1 MTNRDRGPALAL
13 LVGAASWGVLWY
25 PLRLFAAHGLG
36 GVWLTIVIYGGALF
50 FTVFTHR
57 PTASAPR
64 AALLA
69 LALTGG
75 LMNIGFV
82 LAVLQDNVL
91 RVTLLFYLSP
101 VWTVLLARIFLGERL
116 VWPVVSGVGLAVM
129 GVVIV
134 LWHGQTLVFRP
145 PDMLALGAGASFAAA
160 NVLLRAYPDISL
172 TTKAQATC
180 AGVVV
185 TGLVAVIAGRMPLP
199 VASLPVMALAL
210 VGGGAGILIVTALVQ
225 YGVSALP
232 VRQSAVLVLAE
243 VIAAAVSQHLW
254 LHRPFSA
261 LTIGGAVVLTAGA
274 TLVARY
280 EY

>member
-13 LVGAASWGVLWY
+13 LLGAASWGVLWY
-25 PLRLFAAHGLG
+25 PLRFLAAHGLG
-36 GVWLTIVIYGGALF
+36 GVWLTIVIYGGALVL
-50 FTVFTHR
+50 TGFTHR
-57 PTASAPR
+57 PTPRAPR
-64 AALLA
+64 GVLLA

-129 GVVIV
+129 GMVIV
-134 LWHGQTLVFRP
+134 LWQGQTLVFRP
-145 PDMLALGAGASFAAA
+145 PDLLAIGAGASFAVA
-160 NVLLRAYPDISL
+160 NVLLRAYPDIRL
-172 TTKAQATC
+172 TTKVRATC

-210 VGGGAGILIVTALVQ
+210 VGGGVGILIVTALVQ

-243 VIAAAVSQHLW
+243 VLAAAISQHLW
-254 LHRPFSA
+254 LHRPLGA
-261 LTIGGAVVLTAGA
+261 LAIGGAVVLTTGA